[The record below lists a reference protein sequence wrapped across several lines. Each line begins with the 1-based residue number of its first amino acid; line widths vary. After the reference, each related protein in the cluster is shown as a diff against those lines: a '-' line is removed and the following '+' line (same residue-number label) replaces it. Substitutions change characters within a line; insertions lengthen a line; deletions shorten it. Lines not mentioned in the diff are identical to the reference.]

1 MKTIAITNVYV
12 ILNEAKLTKM
22 EDADKFKVIKAL
34 RVIKPVAK
42 GYEEFAE
49 EAKNKLKG
57 DDYDKMSELAQTWNK
72 ANKGKKANELS
83 QDDIDTLNDINS
95 YFADYNKRIEECLK
109 EEAEKEVE
117 VEFEKLSED
126 AFCKLVSSNDWTCSQ
141 ILSLSDVIVKE

>member
-1 MKTIAITNVYV
+1 MKTIAITNVYA

-34 RVIKPVAK
+34 RVIKPIAK
-42 GYEEFAE
+42 GYEDFVED
-49 EAKNKLKG
+49 AKNKLK
-57 DDYDKMSELAQTWNK
+57 DEKYEDMSNKAHDWNK
-72 ANKGKKANELS
+72 ANQNKKRSSLTDADIAELEAINE
-83 QDDIDTLNDINS
+83 
-95 YFADYNKRIEECLK
+95 YFVGYNKRIETCLK

>member
-1 MKTIAITNVYV
+1 MKTIAITNVYA

-34 RVIKPVAK
+34 RVIKPIAK
-42 GYEEFAE
+42 GYEDFVED
-49 EAKNKLKG
+49 AKNKLK
-57 DDYDKMSELAQTWNK
+57 DEKYEDMSNKAQDWNK

>member
-1 MKTIAITNVYV
+1 MKTIAITNVYA

-34 RVIKPVAK
+34 RVIKPIAK